1 MIMFVHFWPLL
12 YKVFEMYWTLKIPPN
27 VPELGGSGVFGFGWV
42 TDLFLI
48 FCCGLSFVVL
58 GCLNVFFCVPLKWIF
73 VGQNNVCCD
82 FFLSFNCGRW
92 AKLFS

>member
-12 YKVFEMYWTLKIPPN
+12 YEVFEMYWTLKIPPN
-27 VPELGGSGVFGFGWV
+27 VRVRRKWGLGLV

-58 GCLNVFFCVPLKWIF
+58 GCLNIFSFCVPLKCIF

-82 FFLSFNCGRW
+82 FFLSFKCGRW
-92 AKLFS
+92 ATLFS